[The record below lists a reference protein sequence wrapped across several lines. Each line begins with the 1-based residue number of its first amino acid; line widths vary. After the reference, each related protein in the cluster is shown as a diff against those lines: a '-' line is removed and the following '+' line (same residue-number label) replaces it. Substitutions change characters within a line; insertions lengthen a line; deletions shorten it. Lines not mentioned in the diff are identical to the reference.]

1 MFLGP
6 FLNYEAQR
14 ATSNSMETSTE
25 GTDPWSISARPKV
38 DSPDL
43 EVHPRPVWAEPQVP
57 APVSSLHFQICCGEW
72 GVMLQTWEQLK
83 IDIFWYHHIFEAFGR
98 CQNHPKARKPGT
110 WIWAQKLTE
119 WHRYRR
125 KWNKKQNLFKMRIFV
140 KFLVSGRVANW
151 GQGWS
156 LTNVIL

>member
-25 GTDPWSISARPKV
+25 GQTLGASRHDLRLIHLILECIQDQCGQSLRFQHLCLACISKYV
-38 DSPDL
+38 VGS
-43 EVHPRPVWAEPQVP
+43 
-57 APVSSLHFQICCGEW
+57 GEW
-72 GVMLQTWEQLK
+72 CCRHGSSWRLIFCDIIISLK
-83 IDIFWYHHIFEAFGR
+83 PLVDAKSI
-98 CQNHPKARKPGT
+98 QKPGT
-110 WIWAQKLTE
+110 LIWAQKLTE
-119 WHRYRR
+119 GRRYRR
-125 KWNKKQNLFKMRIFV
+125 KLNKKQNLFNMRIFV
-140 KFLVSGRVANW
+140 RFLVSGRVANW

>member
-25 GTDPWSISARPKV
+25 GTDPWSISARLKV

-57 APVSSLHFQICCGEW
+57 APVSCLHFQICCGEW
-72 GVMLQTWEQLK
+72 AVMLQTWEQLK
-83 IDIFWYHHIFEAFGR
+83 INIF
-98 CQNHPKARKPGT
+98 
-110 WIWAQKLTE
+110 
-119 WHRYRR
+119 
-125 KWNKKQNLFKMRIFV
+125 
-140 KFLVSGRVANW
+140 
-151 GQGWS
+151 
-156 LTNVIL
+156 

>member
-1 MFLGP
+1 MPAFCLMCLGP

-25 GTDPWSISARPKV
+25 GTDPWSISARLKV

-43 EVHPRPVWAEPQVP
+43 GVHPRPVLAEPQVP

-83 IDIFWYHHIFEAFGR
+83 IDISPNRFTCMGFLLPRKGCLPWAYDFDGPVGR
-98 CQNHPKARKPGT
+98 MISYTC
-110 WIWAQKLTE
+110 LS
-119 WHRYRR
+119 
-125 KWNKKQNLFKMRIFV
+125 FV
-140 KFLVSGRVANW
+140 SHLSPTLSRLVA
-151 GQGWS
+151 
-156 LTNVIL
+156 

>member
-25 GTDPWSISARPKV
+25 GTDLWSISARLKV

-43 EVHPRPVWAEPQVP
+43 EAHPRPVWAEPQVP
-57 APVSSLHFQICCGEW
+57 APVCLACISKYVVGSGEW
-72 GVMLQTWEQLK
+72 CCRHGSSWRLIFCDIIISLK
-83 IDIFWYHHIFEAFGR
+83 PLVDAKSI
-98 CQNHPKARKPGT
+98 QKPGT
-110 WIWAQKLTE
+110 LIWAQKLTE
-119 WHRYRR
+119 GRRYRR
-125 KWNKKQNLFKMRIFV
+125 KLNKKQNLFNMRIFV
-140 KFLVSGRVANW
+140 RFLVSGRVANW

>member
-25 GTDPWSISARPKV
+25 GTDPWSISARLKV

-43 EVHPRPVWAEPQVP
+43 EMHPRPVCAEPQVP

-83 IDIFWYHHIFEAFGR
+83 IDISPNRFTCMGSYSLE
-98 CQNHPKARKPGT
+98 
-110 WIWAQKLTE
+110 
-119 WHRYRR
+119 
-125 KWNKKQNLFKMRIFV
+125 
-140 KFLVSGRVANW
+140 RVACLGRMILTVSPGW
-151 GQGWS
+151 RPQSVGSGWS
-156 LTNVIL
+156 HDFLHLSFIGLSFVSTCLPLWAWLVA